1 MSVDNLSYLTVAQ
14 HLADVANFIY
24 QMNGKYGFTSNQKWI
39 LFGGSYA
46 GALVT
51 WLVKF
56 YPHLA
61 YGAVSSSGTVNATI
75 DFIEFYTRVSDIYR
89 QQSDNCANEITT
101 GFNALQ
107 RMLQNVTVQPQ
118 LESILS

>member
-1 MSVDNLSYLTVAQ
+1 
-14 HLADVANFIY
+14 
-24 QMNGKYGFTSNQKWI
+24 MNNKYRFTSNQKWI

-51 WLVKF
+51 WFVKW
-56 YPHLA
+56 YPYSA

-75 DFIEFYTRVSDIYR
+75 DFIEFYTRVSDIYS
-89 QQSDNCANEITT
+89 QQSVECSNEITT

-107 RMLQNVTVQPQ
+107 MMLQRATEQQQ
-118 LESILS
+118 LVRILS